1 MGVQVRMT
9 HNMMATSMLA
19 DIQRASTTMA
29 RTSGQISS
37 GRRIDSA
44 ADDPVG
50 ATRALVLQSALSA
63 NDGYKSAAEA
73 AAGWTQTTE
82 GALNSIVDIVQSTR
96 ELLVEAGNDT
106 LQPSDRAKLGA
117 KLSEMLEQVKATAN
131 ARYGDQ
137 YVLSGQR
144 SDIPPYASGASD
156 AYGGDT
162 GAVIRTIG
170 PNQSVQINVP
180 GDTVLGGTA
189 GDGKL
194 LDTMRTAIANLN
206 GGTAADLA
214 NLRGPVLTSLSTN
227 LDQILTAR
235 AQVASAAVRS
245 QLAADR
251 IDEMKITTT
260 DQLSQV
266 IDTDYAE
273 AITKYS
279 SQKTVYQAALQAG
292 ANVIQPSLMDFL
304 R

>member
-1 MGVQVRMT
+1 VSVQVRIT
-9 HNMMATSMLA
+9 HNMMSTSMLA
-19 DIQRASTTMA
+19 DIQRSNIAMA
-29 RTSGQISS
+29 RTSNQISS

-50 ATRALVLQSALSA
+50 ATRSLGLKSSLSA
-63 NDGYKSAAEA
+63 NDGYKAAAEA
-73 AAGWTQTTE
+73 ASGWTETTE
-82 GALNSIVDIVQSTR
+82 GALNSIVDIVQGTR
-96 ELLVEAGNDT
+96 ELIVAAGNDT
-106 LQPSDRAKLGA
+106 LQTSDRQKLAAKLT
-117 KLSEMLEQVKATAN
+117 EMLAQVKATAN

-144 SDIPPYASGASD
+144 SDIPPYSAGASD

-170 PNQSVQINVP
+170 PNQQVQVNVT

-206 GGTAADLA
+206 SATPADLV
-214 NLRGPVLTSLSTN
+214 NLRGPVLTQLSSN

-235 AQVASAAVRS
+235 AQVASAAVRAE
-245 QLAADR
+245 LAAER
-251 IDEMKITTT
+251 IDEIKVTTT

-266 IDTDYAE
+266 LDTDYAE
-273 AITKYS
+273 AITRYS

-292 ANVIQPSLMDFL
+292 AQVIQPSLMDFL

>member
-1 MGVQVRMT
+1 MSVQVRIT
-9 HNMMATSMLA
+9 HNLMSTSMLA
-19 DIQRASTTMA
+19 DIQRANVSMA
-29 RTSGQISS
+29 KTSGQISS

-50 ATRALVLQSALSA
+50 ATRALVLQSELSA
-63 NDGYKSAAEA
+63 NAGYKAAAEA
-73 AAGWTQTTE
+73 ARGWTETTE
-82 GALNSIVDIVQSTR
+82 GALNSIVDIVQGTR
-96 ELLVEAGNDT
+96 ELIVQANNDT
-106 LQPSDRAKLGA
+106 LQPSDRAKLAA

-144 SDIPPYASGASD
+144 SDIPPYAAGASD

-170 PNQSVQINVP
+170 PNQSVQVNVS
-180 GDTVLGGTA
+180 GDSVLGGTP
-189 GDGKL
+189 GDGLL
-194 LDTMRTAIANLN
+194 LDTMRTAIANLT
-206 GGTAADLA
+206 GGTPADLT
-214 NLRGPVLTSLSTN
+214 NLRGPVLQGLTSN

-235 AQVASAAVRS
+235 AQVASAAVRAE
-245 QLAADR
+245 LASDR
-251 IDEMKITTT
+251 IDEIKVTAT

-273 AITKYS
+273 AITRYS

-292 ANVIQPSLMDFL
+292 AQVIQPSLMDFL

>member
-1 MGVQVRMT
+1 MSVQVRIT
-9 HNMMATSMLA
+9 HNMMSANMLA
-19 DIQRASTTMA
+19 DVQRANSAMA
-29 RTSGQISS
+29 RTSEQISS
-37 GRRIDSA
+37 GRRIDSPS
-44 ADDPVG
+44 DDAVG
-50 ATRALVLQSALSA
+50 TTRALVIQSSLTA

-73 AAGWTQTTE
+73 TRGWAETTE
-82 GALNSIVDIVQSTR
+82 GALSSIVDIVQSTR
-96 ELLVEAGNDT
+96 ELIVQAGNDT
-106 LQPSDRAKLGA
+106 LQPSDRQKLA
-117 KLSEMLEQVKATAN
+117 SKLSEMLEQVKATAN

-144 SDIPPYASGASD
+144 SDIPPYATGASD

-162 GAVIRTIG
+162 GSVIRTIG
-170 PNQSVQINVP
+170 PNQPVQINVT
-180 GDTVLGGTA
+180 GDVVLGSGG

-214 NLRGPVLTSLSTN
+214 NLRGPVLASLSAN
-227 LDQILTAR
+227 LDTVLTSR
-235 AQVASAAVRS
+235 AQVASAAVRAA
-245 QLAADR
+245 LASDR
-251 IDEMKITTT
+251 IDDLKVTMT

-279 SQKTVYQAALQAG
+279 SQKTIYEAALQAG
-292 ANVIQPSLMDFL
+292 AQVIQPSLMDFL

>member
-1 MGVQVRMT
+1 MSVQVRIT
-9 HNMMATSMLA
+9 HNMMSTSMLS
-19 DIQRASTTMA
+19 DIQRASGAMA

-44 ADDPVG
+44 SDDPVG
-50 ATRALVLQSALSA
+50 ATRALVLQSTLSA
-63 NDGYKSAAEA
+63 NAGYKSAAEA
-73 AAGWTQTTE
+73 ARGWTETTE
-82 GALNSIVDIVQSTR
+82 GALSSIVDIVQSTR
-96 ELLVEAGNDT
+96 ELIVEANNDT
-106 LQPSDRAKLGA
+106 LQPSDRQKLAA

-144 SDIPPYASGASD
+144 SDIPPYAQGASD
-156 AYGGDT
+156 TYAGDT
-162 GAVIRTIG
+162 GTVVRTIG
-170 PNQSVQINVP
+170 PNQPVQINVT
-180 GDTVLGGTA
+180 GDTVLGGTP
-189 GDGKL
+189 GDAKL

-206 GGTAADLA
+206 GGTAADLT
-214 NLRGPVLTSLSTN
+214 NLRGPVLQQLTNN

-245 QLAADR
+245 ELASDR
-251 IDEMKITTT
+251 IEEIKVTTT

-273 AITKYS
+273 AITRYS
-279 SQKTVYQAALQAG
+279 SQKTIYQAALQAG
-292 ANVIQPSLMDFL
+292 AQVIQPSLMDFL

>member
-1 MGVQVRMT
+1 MSVQVRIT
-9 HNMMATSMLA
+9 HNMMSTSMLA
-19 DIQRASTTMA
+19 DIQRASSVMA

-44 ADDPVG
+44 SDDPVG
-50 ATRALVLQSALSA
+50 ATRALVLQSTLSA
-63 NDGYKSAAEA
+63 NAGYQSAAEA
-73 AAGWTQTTE
+73 ARGWTETTE
-82 GALNSIVDIVQSTR
+82 GALSSIVDIVQSTR
-96 ELLVEAGNDT
+96 ELIVEANNDT
-106 LQPSDRAKLGA
+106 LQPSDRQKLAA

-144 SDIPPYASGASD
+144 SDIPPYAQGSVDTYA
-156 AYGGDT
+156 GDT

-170 PNQSVQINVP
+170 PNQPVQINVT

-206 GGTAADLA
+206 GGSAADLT
-214 NLRGPVLTSLSTN
+214 NLRGPILQQLTSN
-227 LDQILTAR
+227 LDQILTSR
-235 AQVASAAVRS
+235 AQVASAAVRAE
-245 QLAADR
+245 LASDR
-251 IDEMKITTT
+251 IDEIKITTT

-273 AITKYS
+273 AITRYS
-279 SQKTVYQAALQAG
+279 SQKTIYQAALQAG
-292 ANVIQPSLMDFL
+292 AQVIQPSLMDFL